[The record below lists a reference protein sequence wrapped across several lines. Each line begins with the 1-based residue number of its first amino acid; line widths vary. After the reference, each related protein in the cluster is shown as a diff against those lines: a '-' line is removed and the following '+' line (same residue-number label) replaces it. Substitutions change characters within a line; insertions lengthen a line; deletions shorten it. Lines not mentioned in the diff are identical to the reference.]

1 MLKKIRVLVAD
12 DHSVV
17 RSGLRLFMLAFS
29 DLELVGEAENGNQA
43 IEFCRLYE
51 PDVVLMDLMMPD
63 ISGVEATREISIKFP
78 KTKVLVLTSFPEQ
91 QLVHDAIAAG
101 AIGYMLKTASAQ
113 DLVDAIRNAARGQ
126 STFAPEAEK
135 ALARKNEINTYHQA
149 LTNREWEV
157 FRLLIEG
164 KSNTEISMELMVGI
178 STVKYHVSNILSKLG
193 VRNRSEAIAYAVQH
207 RLIEK

>member
-1 MLKKIRVLVAD
+1 MQKKIRVLVAD

-29 DLELVGEAENGNQA
+29 DLELVGEAENGSQA

-51 PDVVLMDLMMPD
+51 PDVILMDLMMPD
-63 ISGVEATREISIKFP
+63 ISGVEATREISTKFP

-101 AIGYMLKTASAQ
+101 AIGYMLKTSSAQ
-113 DLVDAIRNAARGQ
+113 DLVDAIRSAARGQ

-135 ALARKNEINTYHQA
+135 ALSRKNEVSAYHQA

-164 KSNTEISMELMVGI
+164 KGNTEISKELMVGV

-193 VRNRSEAIAYAVQH
+193 VRNRSEVIAYAVLH
-207 RLIEK
+207 RLIE

>member
-1 MLKKIRVLVAD
+1 MQKKIRVLVAD

-63 ISGVEATREISIKFP
+63 ISGVEATHEISTKFP

-91 QLVHDAIAAG
+91 QLVHDAISAG
-101 AIGYMLKTASAQ
+101 AIGYMLKTATAQ
-113 DLVDAIRNAARGQ
+113 DLVDAIRSAARGQ
-126 STFAPEAEK
+126 STFSPEAEK
-135 ALARKNEINTYHQA
+135 ALLRKNEVSTYHQA

-164 KSNTEISMELMVGI
+164 KSNTEISKELMVGV

-193 VRNRSEAIAYAVQH
+193 VRNRSEVIAYAVLH
-207 RLIEK
+207 RLIE

>member
-1 MLKKIRVLVAD
+1 MQKKIRVLVAD

-51 PDVVLMDLMMPD
+51 PDVILMDLMMPD
-63 ISGVEATREISIKFP
+63 ISGVGATHEISTKFP

-113 DLVDAIRNAARGQ
+113 DLVDAIRSAARGQ
-126 STFAPEAEK
+126 STFAPEVEK
-135 ALARKNEINTYHQA
+135 SLSRKNEVSTYHQA

-164 KSNTEISMELMVGI
+164 KSNTEISKELMVGV

-193 VRNRSEAIAYAVQH
+193 VRNRSEVIAYAVLH
-207 RLIEK
+207 RLIE

>member
-1 MLKKIRVLVAD
+1 MQRKIRVLVAD

-17 RSGLRLFMLAFS
+17 RGGLRLFMLAFS

-43 IEFCRLYE
+43 IELCRLYE

-63 ISGVEATREISIKFP
+63 INGVEATREIKIKFP
-78 KTKVLVLTSFPEQ
+78 KTNVLVLTSFPEQ

-101 AIGYMLKTASAQ
+101 ATGYMLKTASAQ
-113 DLVDAIRNAARGQ
+113 ELVEAIRSAARGQ
-126 STFAPEAEK
+126 LTLSPEAVK
-135 ALARKNEINTYHQA
+135 ALAKKTEVTAYHQA

-157 FRLLIEG
+157 YHLVIGG
-164 KSNTEISMELMVGI
+164 KSNTEISIELQVGV

-207 RLIEK
+207 RLID

>member
-1 MLKKIRVLVAD
+1 MQKKIRVLIAD

-101 AIGYMLKTASAQ
+101 AIGYMLKTTSAL

-135 ALARKNEINTYHQA
+135 ALTRKNEVSTYHQA

>member
-1 MLKKIRVLVAD
+1 MQRKIRVLVAD

-17 RSGLRLFMLAFS
+17 RGGLRLFMLAFS

-43 IEFCRLYE
+43 IELCRLYE

-63 ISGVEATREISIKFP
+63 INGVEATREIKNKFP
-78 KTKVLVLTSFPEQ
+78 KTNVLVLTSFPEQ

-101 AIGYMLKTASAQ
+101 ATGYMLKTASAQ
-113 DLVDAIRNAARGQ
+113 ELVEAIRSAARGQ
-126 STFAPEAEK
+126 LTLSPEAVK
-135 ALARKNEINTYHQA
+135 ALSKKSEVTAYHQA

-157 FRLLIEG
+157 YHLVIGG
-164 KSNTEISMELMVGI
+164 KSNIEISIELQVGV

-207 RLIEK
+207 RLIE